1 MQLKSLG
8 GVPYFVTFMIDYS
21 RKVRTFLLKYD
32 DMLLDAFKE
41 LHAKVVKETRKQL
54 KAIRSNDGGELKDP
68 FEIYRKDHEI
78 RLKKT
83 L

>member
-1 MQLKSLG
+1 MQVKSLG

-54 KAIRSNDGGELKDP
+54 EAI
-68 FEIYRKDHEI
+68 
-78 RLKKT
+78 
-83 L
+83 